1 MQEAHPPKLRARRAQ
16 EQPVHLRGTDS
27 QQRRDITQSRWHPVP
42 YMFGGFLP
50 RHPNTLPTLQGLE
63 GCPLSTAH
71 LLGPS
76 HPCLSAG
83 GSAQPL
89 ASWLASQVSTGHEE
103 ASLQYTAR
111 RASVAAAHLRVEL
124 TSTAEGPVEQYLQ
137 APVSSLLSRSLMTQS
152 WQLPSR
158 TRSTH
163 PSRLLFM
170 AAPSTCLGTS
180 L

>member
-76 HPCLSAG
+76 HPCLLGAVPSPSPPGLPAKCPQAMRKPVY
-83 GSAQPL
+83 STQPGEPV
-89 ASWLASQVSTGHEE
+89 WLLLICVWN
-103 ASLQYTAR
+103 SLPQ
-111 RASVAAAHLRVEL
+111 LRVQWNSICRPL
-124 TSTAEGPVEQYLQ
+124 Y
-137 APVSSLLSRSLMTQS
+137 PVSFRG
-152 WQLPSR
+152 P
-158 TRSTH
+158 
-163 PSRLLFM
+163 
-170 AAPSTCLGTS
+170 
-180 L
+180 